1 MSLRFYRHCGAG
13 WIGENHHQD
22 HHQGGNSGGDKGVDW
37 ADRKERII
45 TMIRENP
52 AILTKDMARAMNLTK
67 RQIERTLDALKQ
79 EGRISHE
86 GFSHGGY
93 WKIN

>member
-1 MSLRFYRHCGAG
+1 
-13 WIGENHHQD
+13 
-22 HHQGGNSGGDKGVDW
+22 
-37 ADRKERII
+37 
-45 TMIRENP
+45 MIRENP
-52 AILTKDMARAMNLTK
+52 AISTKDMARAMNLTK